1 MGDLIEN
8 TLVNDD
14 LEFAKL
20 QTKVIYHFYL
30 ILYNLPRMMLMRHHK
45 KKKNISLL
53 IKPYKMKSKKFRHF
67 NPRFSE

>member
-8 TLVNDD
+8 TLANDD

-45 KKKNISLL
+45 KKEKYKL
-53 IKPYKMKSKKFRHF
+53 I
-67 NPRFSE
+67 N